1 MEPNAEAIESA
12 MQLYSFVHG
21 DKRSRA
27 RVLLDETNAS
37 VEQISALTGYSKGAT
52 RRLKSGLVR

>member
-1 MEPNAEAIESA
+1 